1 MVANLKD
8 FVLNYDA
15 FILHIFHH
23 WCVQQ
28 LGSDFKHIKYVVIV
42 SVKVIVYQGRGVT
55 IQIWRKDTAFYTPAG
70 WAFMHMDNDAL
81 CLDNDPFLNPSGSA
95 LMHKVM
101 TMITTWHGYRRV
113 SMSWVKLQV
122 VYLERVFVPCSSIYI
137 LPMAPIFQALPC
149 ILAAVAVVQASSLR
163 GINPER
169 VCSVTKLGTTY
180 WLISRT
186 ILL

>member
-1 MVANLKD
+1 MVANIKD
-8 FVLNYDA
+8 ILLNYDS
-15 FILHIFHH
+15 FILHIISSLMCATTGI
-23 WCVQQ
+23 W
-28 LGSDFKHIKYVVIV
+28 FKAHQVCSHCKCKGNCISRK
-42 SVKVIVYQGRGVT
+42 GVT

-81 CLDNDPFLNPSGSA
+81 CLDNDPFLNPSSSA
-95 LMHKVM
+95 LMYNVM

-122 VYLERVFVPCSSIYI
+122 AYLERVFVPCSSIYI